1 MKFGLIISNTQRSKI
16 YFDQLI
22 KDNLKPDQIIL
33 LMNNIKVTKN
43 LNLKKLKKFNFIKF
57 KSDSVD
63 NVKVSN
69 YLLKSKLKNFIYS
82 GYAGKIIKNKNL
94 LKNKNLIHSHSGKLP
109 EYPGSTTLY
118 YMILNINK
126 IFCSTIILN
135 QNLDG
140 GKILL
145 TKKYNIP
152 KNKILIENDL
162 DNNIRAKNMVSVI
175 KNFKKFY
182 NKKKNIVKNFSPYY
196 VAHPIIRQAVLNKR
210 SVKEILKNIT

>member
-22 KDNLKPDQIIL
+22 KNNLKPDQIIL
-33 LMNNIKVTKN
+33 LVNKIKIKKK

-82 GYAGKIIKNKNL
+82 GYPGKIIKNKNL

-109 EYPGSTTLY
+109 EYPGSTSLY

-152 KNKILIENDL
+152 KNKILIENNL
-162 DNNIRAKNMVSVI
+162 DNNIRAKNMVTVI

-182 NKKKNIVKNFSPYY
+182 KKKKNIVKNFSPYY
-196 VAHPIIRQAVLNKR
+196 IAHPIIRQIVLNKR
-210 SVKEILKNIT
+210 SVKKILLR